1 MPRVFTRIRIVL
13 LFLILLV
20 FAQVAN
26 SKEKLKVVIGYL
38 HFEVDNKPVLSNILP
53 EPDDAGLRGAQLA
66 VNDSNTT
73 GKFLGHE
80 YLLLESRSDDVEEL
94 IATAKQWQTEN
105 GVQFFVL
112 NLPEGPLLKFAAE
125 LSGTGSLMFNA
136 GSRSNNLR
144 SDQCPPNTLHTRPS
158 DAMLTDALGQWY
170 VSRKQKEWFL
180 ISGSQPEDKAFTDSL
195 KRTARRFGIEIMA
208 EKDWTFDTDLRR
220 TAQKEMPIFTRA
232 KEYDAV
238 VVADVRG
245 DFGEYV
251 LYNTWLP
258 RPVAGTQGLKPV
270 TWHRVVEQWG
280 AAQLQSRFEKLSGR
294 WMNSADYAAWAA
306 VRSVS
311 EAVTKTGVNDVNSVT
326 DYVVSE
332 AFELAGFKGRKLSYR
347 KNGQLRQPIP
357 LIHDRALVALAPMEG
372 FLHAGSDLDSLGL
385 DSKESTCQ
393 FSLQQ

>member
-1 MPRVFTRIRIVL
+1 MYQTLTGFRVVL
-13 LFLILLV
+13 SLLILLGCSHV
-20 FAQVAN
+20 VLG
-26 SKEKLKVVIGYL
+26 KEKLEVPIGYL
-38 HFEVDNKPVLSNILP
+38 HFETDREPVLSNILP
-53 EPDDAGLRGAQLA
+53 EPEDAGLQGAQLA
-66 VNDSNTT
+66 INDSNTT
-73 GKFLGHE
+73 GKFLGQQ
-80 YLLLESRSDDVEEL
+80 YSLLDARSNDLAEL
-94 IATAKQWQTEN
+94 IAIAKQWQADSSA
-105 GVQFFVL
+105 QFFVL
-112 NLPEGPLLKFAAE
+112 NMPEAQLREFAAE
-125 LSGTGSLMFNA
+125 LSNTGSLLFNA
-136 GSRSNNLR
+136 GSRSNSLR
-144 SDQCPPNTLHTRPS
+144 SEQCPPNTLHTQPS

-170 VSRKQKEWFL
+170 VSRKQKNWFL
-180 ISGSQPEDKAFTDSL
+180 ISGSQPEDKAFSDSL
-195 KRTARRFGIEIMA
+195 KRTASRFGIDIVA
-208 EKDWTFDTDLRR
+208 EKEWTFDTDLRR

-232 KEYDAV
+232 KDYDAV
-238 VVADVRG
+238 LVADVRG

-251 LYNTWLP
+251 LHNTWLP

-311 EAVTKTGVNDVNSVT
+311 EAVTKTGKNDVVSVT

-347 KNGQLRQPIP
+347 ANGQLRQPIP

-393 FSLQQ
+393 FARQQ